1 MEDCE
6 EAPGILGHV
15 VGQFWARQLALGEV
29 ERLLTERVVR
39 SGSEKAPVF
48 MSSGCFEHVWA

>member
-1 MEDCE
+1 MTRE
-6 EAPGILGHV
+6 L
-15 VGQFWARQLALGEV
+15 LALEV

-48 MSSGCFEHVWA
+48 MSPGCFGSSMSEAGLEA